1 MNEFF
6 RVWDIARRQYS
17 LERLVHIDSD
27 GAYIRIYLNGSII
40 VRADGSAEDDA
51 DVNFV
56 YLMAA
61 KRLLA
66 WMERKEKSHVF
77 DTAEKDS
84 S

>member
-6 RVWDIARRQYS
+6 RVWDIARMQYS

-27 GAYIRIYLNGSII
+27 EAYIKIYLDGSII
-40 VRADGSAEDDA
+40 VRADGPCDD
-51 DVNFV
+51 VYFV
-56 YLMAA
+56 YFTAA

-77 DTAEKDS
+77 DTAKKDS

>member
-6 RVWDIARRQYS
+6 KVWDLARRQYS

-27 GAYIRIYLNGSII
+27 GAYIKIYLDGSII
-40 VRADGSAEDDA
+40 VRADGPCDD
-51 DVNFV
+51 VYFV
-56 YLMAA
+56 YFTAA

>member
-17 LERLVHIDSD
+17 LERLVHIDFEE
-27 GAYIRIYLNGSII
+27 AYIKIYLKGNII
-40 VRADGSAEDDA
+40 VRADGPAD

-56 YLMAA
+56 YFTAA
-61 KRLLA
+61 RRLLA

-77 DTAEKDS
+77 DTEAKDTS
-84 S
+84 